1 MTQELI
7 TIQVGSRTNNLFLHY
22 WNIALQYESKETLF
36 LHREG
41 SYRPRLIS
49 IDSRE
54 SVGDFW
60 KKLEPAIPELEEA
73 EEAWEGDVKLHEQ
86 EFMAGWA

>member
-41 SYRPRLIS
+41 
-49 IDSRE
+49 
-54 SVGDFW
+54 
-60 KKLEPAIPELEEA
+60 
-73 EEAWEGDVKLHEQ
+73 
-86 EFMAGWA
+86 